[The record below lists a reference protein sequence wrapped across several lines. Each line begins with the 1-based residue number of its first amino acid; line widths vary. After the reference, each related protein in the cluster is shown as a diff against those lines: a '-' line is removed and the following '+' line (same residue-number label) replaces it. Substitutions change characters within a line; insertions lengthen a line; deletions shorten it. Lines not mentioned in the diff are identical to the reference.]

1 MRLVLIAVILFIT
14 TGVFAQEGIRWRDS
28 QQLTWDDFLGKVNDT
43 SRYDAECYAEIR
55 YNYKFY
61 TEGDFE
67 FEVYASFDK
76 NSSWSRRQKQCEA
89 LLKHEQLHFDIAE
102 LFAQKLKREFDSYS
116 FTATDSYDTQILE
129 LFNQKKSEY
138 QAMQLQYDEE
148 TNHSLNKAKQK
159 QWDDFIYLEL
169 RKLRLSLQ
177 LAQNNKKD
185 TGKAE

>member
-1 MRLVLIAVILFIT
+1 MKTVLIIVILFIT
-14 TGVFAQEGIRWRDS
+14 TAAHSQESIRWS
-28 QQLTWDDFLGKVNDT
+28 GNQQLKWEDFLGRVNDT

-55 YNYKFY
+55 YNYKIY
-61 TEGDFE
+61 SEGDFE
-67 FEVYASFDK
+67 FEVFANFDK
-76 NSSWSRRQKQCEA
+76 NTSWSRRHKQSDD

-102 LFAQKLKREFDSYS
+102 LFAQKLKREFDSYTY
-116 FTATDSYDTQILE
+116 TASTYNTQIID
-129 LFNQKKSEY
+129 LFNQKKLEY
-138 QAMQLQYDEE
+138 QAMQRQYDEE